1 MAGSETPLVWR
12 RFLRVRRR
20 KGKLMQIGH
29 REFTD
34 GQIRAVHVDDE
45 GKQYVFDN
53 DGQPLYGVWIGPDTS
68 DADPP
73 IILRAGEPADGM
85 G

>member
-34 GQIRAVHVDDE
+34 GQIRAVHVDDD
-45 GKQYVFDN
+45 GNQYALDN
-53 DGQPLYGVWIGPDTS
+53 DRQPLYGVWIGPNTS
-68 DADPP
+68 DTDPP
-73 IILRAGEPADGM
+73 ILNGSGGSLR
-85 G
+85 